1 MSLPRTY
8 SGEHARR
15 ETDLLFMLT
24 LQEAIP
30 MIGLFQLEK
39 VIQILTLILV
49 EVFTTSIQVGIAHWP
64 VLL

>member
-1 MSLPRTY
+1 MNLPGTY

-24 LQEAIP
+24 LQEVIP
-30 MIGLFQLEK
+30 TIEVFQLEK

-49 EVFTTSIQVGIAHWP
+49 EVFTTTIQVSIAHWP